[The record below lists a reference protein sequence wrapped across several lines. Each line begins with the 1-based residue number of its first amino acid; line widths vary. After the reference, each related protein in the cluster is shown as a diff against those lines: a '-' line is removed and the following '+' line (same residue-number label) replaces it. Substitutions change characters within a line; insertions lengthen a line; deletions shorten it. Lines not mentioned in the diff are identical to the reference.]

1 MIGLI
6 SDRDVKSFWKK
17 IYLSFTIDTAMAL
30 KVLESNTT
38 CLIRMKIY
46 KFEKT
51 IAYSTFVKVA

>member
-17 IYLSFTIDTAMAL
+17 IYLFTIDTAMAL